1 MSKILLFP
9 LLLLLAFSCSE
20 EEKEK
25 ETKKKSN
32 FDVPTDN
39 SFQKNAVSLISSQ
52 ENIVAYGSVK
62 MNQLLTKGIVNSEL
76 GETAVMKSTLK
87 DMEKFAEYMDMAVP
101 MYYAVQYEE
110 VDESLPFKVMPN
122 VIFFGK
128 VKNQEKFIKTLKE
141 NNPGFVETK
150 TKTFTIIES
159 EDWATAISEDEFIA
173 KSFGNGTIEGTSA
186 GDDVRRNCQEEMNQL
201 MSNLNADNT
210 NPDIQAH
217 FNDSKD
223 ITMAFNYKELLK
235 MYEAYMP
242 DYYPQTDIQSSEW
255 INSSSMNLAFEK
267 GEMNLIIKSQYTD
280 AMNEFNF
287 FHSNAREL
295 IEKLGSGEAAGALAA
310 NINVEEIER
319 FRKKYYPESISNQLN
334 NSGIPMIEEF
344 LPDELPMIEA
354 LVMKDGIKSFM
365 DGRFGGALFFDE
377 NQEPQA
383 SFNFFMGIGPNL
395 KNMIGEGAEMLGA
408 FLHQFELD
416 DEHMAGYSSPI
427 YMPSKGESIGS
438 DKFAEFGEK
447 PISMFIDLSKI
458 PTEGLLSGIDRS
470 LRDYEVFL
478 ELIEIVSMEF
488 DMNGGEICFK
498 LKDKNK
504 NALTVMMNELTDLLP
519 KLMLQMI

>member
-9 LLLLLAFSCSE
+9 LLLLFAFSCSE
-20 EEKEK
+20 EEKK
-25 ETKKKSN
+25 VTKKESKFNVS
-32 FDVPTDN
+32 TDN

-52 ENIVAYGSVK
+52 KNIVAYGSVK
-62 MNQLLTKGIVNSEL
+62 MNQLLTKGIVNSAL
-76 GETAVMKSTLK
+76 GETAFIKSALK
-87 DMEKFAEYMDMAVP
+87 DMEKLAEYMDMAVP
-101 MYYAVQYEE
+101 IYFAVQSEK
-110 VDESLPFKVMPN
+110 DENSPLGVNMNFF
-122 VIFFGK
+122 IFGK
-128 VKNQEKFIKTLKE
+128 VKNQKKIIQTVMDS
-141 NNPGFVETK
+141 NPTAVETK
-150 TKTFTIIES
+150 SNTCTVIE
-159 EDWATAISEDEFIA
+159 DGPMAIAVSKNQFIG
-173 KSFGNGTIEGTSA
+173 KVSSTGMIQGISTGNYVGNS
-186 GDDVRRNCQEEMNQL
+186 QEEMNQL
-201 MSNLNADNT
+201 MSNLNANNT

-217 FNDSKD
+217 FDDSKD

-242 DYYPQTDIQSSEW
+242 LGYYPQTDIQSSEW
-255 INSSSMNLAFEK
+255 INSSSMNIAFEN
-267 GEMNLIIKSQYTD
+267 GEMNLILKSQYTD

-287 FHSNAREL
+287 FHSNTREL
-295 IEKLGSGEAAGALAA
+295 IKKLGSGEAAGALAA

-354 LVMKDGIKSFM
+354 LIMKDGITSFM

-395 KNMIGEGAEMLGA
+395 KNMISEGAEMLGA

-416 DEHMAGYSSPI
+416 DEHIAGYSSPS
-427 YMPSKGESIGS
+427 YMPSKGQSIGTN
-438 DKFAEFGEK
+438 KFAEFGEK

-488 DMNGGEICFK
+488 DMNGGEISIK

-504 NALTVMMNELTDLLP
+504 NALTVMMNELTELLP

>member
-9 LLLLLAFSCSE
+9 LLLLFAFSCSE
-20 EEKEK
+20 EEKK
-25 ETKKKSN
+25 VTKKESKFN
-32 FDVPTDN
+32 VPTDN
-39 SFQKNAVSLISSQ
+39 SFKKNAVSLISSQ
-52 ENIVAYGSVK
+52 KNIVAYGSVK
-62 MNQLLTKGIVNSEL
+62 MNQLLTKGIVNSAL
-76 GETAVMKSTLK
+76 GETAVIKSGLK
-87 DMEKFAEYMDMAVP
+87 DMEKLAEYMDMAVP
-101 MYYAVQYEE
+101 MYYAVQSEKDKNSPLG
-110 VDESLPFKVMPN
+110 VNMNFF
-122 VIFFGK
+122 IFGK
-128 VKNQEKFIKTLKE
+128 VKNKDKIIKNIKE
-141 NNPGFVETK
+141 RNPTAVETK
-150 TKTFTIIES
+150 SNTCTVIEDGPMALALS
-159 EDWATAISEDEFIA
+159 KNQFIGKVSGTGMIQGIS
-173 KSFGNGTIEGTSA
+173 T
-186 GDDVRRNCQEEMNQL
+186 GDYVANSQEEMNQL
-201 MSNLNADNT
+201 MSNLNSNNT
-210 NPDIQAH
+210 DPDIQAH
-217 FNDSKD
+217 FDDSKD
-223 ITMAFNYKELLK
+223 ITLAFDYKELLK
-235 MYEAYMP
+235 MYESYMP
-242 DYYPQTDIQSSEW
+242 DYYPPTDIQSSEW

-287 FHSNAREL
+287 FHSNTKEL
-295 IEKLGSGEAAGALAA
+295 IKKLGSGEAAGALSA

-354 LVMKDGIKSFM
+354 LVMKDGISSFM

-395 KNMIGEGAEMLGA
+395 KNMISEGAEMLGA

-416 DEHMAGYSSPI
+416 DEHIAGYSSPS
-427 YMPSKGESIGS
+427 YMPSKGKSIETN
-438 DKFAEFGEK
+438 KFAEFGEK
-447 PISMFIDLSKI
+447 PISMFIDLSII

-470 LRDYEVFL
+470 LRDYEVLL

-488 DMNGGEICFK
+488 DMNGGEISIK

-504 NALTVMMNELTDLLP
+504 NALTVMMNELTELLP

>member
-9 LLLLLAFSCSE
+9 LLLLFAFSCSE
-20 EEKEK
+20 EEKK
-25 ETKKKSN
+25 VTKKESKFN
-32 FDVPTDN
+32 VPTDN

-52 ENIVAYGSVK
+52 KNIVAYGSVK

-87 DMEKFAEYMDMAVP
+87 DMEKFAEYIDMAVP
-101 MYYAVQYEE
+101 IYYAVQSEK
-110 VDESLPFKVMPN
+110 DENSPLGVNMNFF
-122 VIFFGK
+122 IFGK
-128 VKNQEKFIKTLKE
+128 VKNRDKLIESITE
-141 NNPGFVETK
+141 RYSTAVK
-150 TKTFTIIES
+150 TKTNSCTVIEDGPMS
-159 EDWATAISEDEFIA
+159 MAISKNQFIG
-173 KSFGNGTIEGTSA
+173 KVSGTGMIEGISTEDYLGNS
-186 GDDVRRNCQEEMNQL
+186 QEEMNQL
-201 MSNLNADNT
+201 MSNLNANNT

-217 FNDSKD
+217 FDDSKD
-223 ITMAFNYKELLK
+223 ITMAFNFKELLK

-242 DYYPQTDIQSSEW
+242 EESDFQSSEW
-255 INSSSMNLAFEK
+255 INSSSMNLAFEN

-287 FHSNAREL
+287 FHSNTKEL
-295 IEKLGSGEAAGALAA
+295 IEKLGSGEAAGALSA

-354 LVMKDGIKSFM
+354 LVMKDGITSFM
-365 DGRFGGALFFDE
+365 DGRLGGALFFDE

-395 KNMIGEGAEMLGA
+395 KNMISEGAEMLGA

-416 DEHMAGYSSPI
+416 DEHLAGYSSPS
-427 YMPSKGESIGS
+427 YMPSTGQSIGTN
-438 DKFAEFGEK
+438 KFGEFGVT

-488 DMNGGEICFK
+488 EMNGGEISIK

>member
-1 MSKILLFP
+1 MNKKNTMSKILLLP
-9 LLLLLAFSCSE
+9 LLLLFAFSCSE
-20 EEKEK
+20 EEKK
-25 ETKKKSN
+25 VTKKESKFN
-32 FDVPTDN
+32 VPTDN

-52 ENIVAYGSVK
+52 KNIVAYGSVK
-62 MNQLLTKGIVNSEL
+62 MNQLLTKGIINSAL
-76 GETAVMKSTLK
+76 GETAVIKSGLK
-87 DMEKFAEYMDMAVP
+87 DMEKLAEYMDMAVP
-101 MYYAVQYEE
+101 MYYAVQSEK
-110 VDESLPFKVMPN
+110 DENSPLGVNKNFFV
-122 VIFFGK
+122 FGK
-128 VKNQEKFIKTLKE
+128 VKNRDKLIQSITERYSTVIKTKS
-141 NNPGFVETK
+141 NSCTV
-150 TKTFTIIES
+150 IE
-159 EDWATAISEDEFIA
+159 DGPMAIAVSKNQFIG
-173 KSFGNGTIEGTSA
+173 KVSTSGDYVGNY
-186 GDDVRRNCQEEMNQL
+186 QEEMNQL
-201 MSNLNADNT
+201 MNNLNANNT

-217 FNDSKD
+217 FDDSKD

-235 MYEAYMP
+235 IYEAYMP
-242 DYYPQTDIQSSEW
+242 PDYYPQIDIQSSEW

-287 FHSNAREL
+287 FHSNTKEL
-295 IEKLGSGEAAGALAA
+295 IEKLGSGEAAGALSA

-395 KNMIGEGAEMLGA
+395 KNMISEGAEMLGA

-416 DEHMAGYSSPI
+416 DEHIAGYSSPS
-427 YMPSKGESIGS
+427 YMPSKGQSIGTN
-438 DKFAEFGEK
+438 KFTEFGEK

-488 DMNGGEICFK
+488 DMNGGEISIK

-504 NALTVMMNELTDLLP
+504 NALTVMMNELTELLP

>member
-1 MSKILLFP
+1 MSKILLLP
-9 LLLLLAFSCSE
+9 LLLLFAFSCSE
-20 EEKEK
+20 EEKK
-25 ETKKKSN
+25 VTKKESKFN
-32 FDVPTDN
+32 VPTDN

-52 ENIVAYGSVK
+52 KNIVAYGSVK
-62 MNQLLTKGIVNSEL
+62 MNQLLTKGIVSSRL
-76 GETAVMKSTLK
+76 GETAVIKSALK
-87 DMEKFAEYMDMAVP
+87 DMEKLAEYIDMAVP
-101 MYYAVQYEE
+101 MYYAVQSEK
-110 VDESLPFKVMPN
+110 DENSPLGVNMNFF
-122 VIFFGK
+122 IFGK
-128 VKNQEKFIKTLKE
+128 VKNRDKLIQSITERYSTAIKTKS
-141 NNPGFVETK
+141 NSCTV
-150 TKTFTIIES
+150 IE
-159 EDWATAISEDEFIA
+159 DGPMTLAISKDQFIGKVSGTGMIQGISTEDYTEN
-173 KSFGNGTIEGTSA
+173 S
-186 GDDVRRNCQEEMNQL
+186 QEEMNQL
-201 MSNLNADNT
+201 MSNLNANNT

-217 FNDSKD
+217 FDDSKD

-235 MYEAYMP
+235 MYEAYIP
-242 DYYPQTDIQSSEW
+242 DYYPQIDMQSSEW
-255 INSSSMNLAFEK
+255 INSSSLNLAFEN

-287 FHSNAREL
+287 FHSNTKEL
-295 IEKLGSGEAAGALAA
+295 IEKLGSGEAAGALSA

-354 LVMKDGIKSFM
+354 LVMKDGITSFM

-395 KNMIGEGAEMLGA
+395 KNMISEGAEMLGA

-416 DEHMAGYSSPI
+416 DQHIAGYSSPS
-427 YMPSKGESIGS
+427 YMPSKGQSIGTN
-438 DKFAEFGEK
+438 KFAEFGEK

-488 DMNGGEICFK
+488 DMNGGEISIK

-504 NALTVMMNELTDLLP
+504 NALTVMMNELTELLP

>member
-1 MSKILLFP
+1 
-9 LLLLLAFSCSE
+9 
-20 EEKEK
+20 
-25 ETKKKSN
+25 
-32 FDVPTDN
+32 
-39 SFQKNAVSLISSQ
+39 
-52 ENIVAYGSVK
+52 
-62 MNQLLTKGIVNSEL
+62 
-76 GETAVMKSTLK
+76 
-87 DMEKFAEYMDMAVP
+87 
-101 MYYAVQYEE
+101 
-110 VDESLPFKVMPN
+110 
-122 VIFFGK
+122 
-128 VKNQEKFIKTLKE
+128 
-141 NNPGFVETK
+141 
-150 TKTFTIIES
+150 
-159 EDWATAISEDEFIA
+159 
-173 KSFGNGTIEGTSA
+173 
-186 GDDVRRNCQEEMNQL
+186 
-201 MSNLNADNT
+201 
-210 NPDIQAH
+210 
-217 FNDSKD
+217 
-223 ITMAFNYKELLK
+223 

-255 INSSSMNLAFEK
+255 INSSSMNLAFEN

-395 KNMIGEGAEMLGA
+395 KNMISEGAEMLGA

-416 DEHMAGYSSPI
+416 DEHMAGYSSPR
-427 YMPSKGESIGS
+427 YMPSKGQSIGTN
-438 DKFAEFGEK
+438 KFAEFGEK

-470 LRDYEVFL
+470 LRDFEVFL

-488 DMNGGEICFK
+488 EMNGGEISIK

-519 KLMLQMI
+519 KVWLQMI

>member
-9 LLLLLAFSCSE
+9 LLLLFAYSCSE
-20 EEKEK
+20 EEKK
-25 ETKKKSN
+25 VTKKESKFN
-32 FDVPTDN
+32 VPTDN

-52 ENIVAYGSVK
+52 KNIIAYGSVK

-87 DMEKFAEYMDMAVP
+87 DMEKFAEYIDMAVP
-101 MYYAVQYEE
+101 IYYAVQSEK
-110 VDESLPFKVMPN
+110 DENSPLGVNMNFF
-122 VIFFGK
+122 IFGK
-128 VKNQEKFIKTLKE
+128 VKNRDKLIESITE
-141 NNPGFVETK
+141 RYSTAVK
-150 TKTFTIIES
+150 TKTNSCTVIE
-159 EDWATAISEDEFIA
+159 DGPMAMAISKNQFIGKVSGTGMIQGISTEDYV
-173 KSFGNGTIEGTSA
+173 GNS
-186 GDDVRRNCQEEMNQL
+186 QEEMNQL
-201 MSNLNADNT
+201 MSNLNANNT
-210 NPDIQAH
+210 NPNIQAH
-217 FNDSKD
+217 FDDSKD
-223 ITMAFNYKELLK
+223 ITMAFNYKDLLT
-235 MYEAYMP
+235 MYEASMP
-242 DYYPQTDIQSSEW
+242 YYPQTNIQSYEW

-280 AMNEFNF
+280 AMKEFNF
-287 FHSNAREL
+287 FHSNTKEV
-295 IEKLGSGEAAGALAA
+295 IEKLGTGEATGALAA
-310 NINVEEIER
+310 NMNVEEIER

-344 LPDELPMIEA
+344 LPDELPMIET

-365 DGRFGGALFFDE
+365 DGRFGGALFIDE

-395 KNMIGEGAEMLGA
+395 KNMISEGAEMLGA

-416 DEHMAGYSSPI
+416 DEHMAGYSSPN
-427 YMPSKGESIGS
+427 YMPSKGESIGTK
-438 DKFAEFGEK
+438 KFAEFGEK

-470 LRDYEVFL
+470 LRDFEVFL

-488 DMNGGEICFK
+488 DMNGGEISIK

-504 NALTVMMNELTDLLP
+504 NVLTVMMNELTDLLP
-519 KLMLQMI
+519 KLMLQML

>member
-20 EEKEK
+20 EEKK
-25 ETKKKSN
+25 VTKKKSKFN
-32 FDVPTDN
+32 VPTDN

-52 ENIVAYGSVK
+52 KNIIAYGSVK
-62 MNQLLTKGIVNSEL
+62 MNKLLTKGIVNSEL
-76 GETAVMKSTLK
+76 GETAVIKSTLK

-110 VDESLPFKVMPN
+110 VDESFPFRVMPN

-128 VKNQEKFIKTLKE
+128 VKNQEKIIKTIKE
-141 NNPGFVETK
+141 RNPTAVETK
-150 TKTFTIIES
+150 LNTCTVIEDGPFAMAVTKDKFVMKGS
-159 EDWATAISEDEFIA
+159 GS
-173 KSFGNGTIEGTSA
+173 GTINGISTGNYVGNS
-186 GDDVRRNCQEEMNQL
+186 QEEMNQL
-201 MSNLNADNT
+201 MSNLNANNT

-223 ITMAFNYKELLK
+223 ISMAFNYKELLK

-242 DYYPQTDIQSSEW
+242 DYYPQTDIQSYEW
-255 INSSSMNLAFEK
+255 INSSSMNLAFEN

-287 FHSNAREL
+287 FHPNAKEL
-295 IEKLGSGEAAGALAA
+295 IEKLGTGEAAGALSA

-354 LVMKDGIKSFM
+354 LVIKDGIKSFM
-365 DGRFGGALFFDE
+365 DGKFGGAMFFDE

-395 KNMIGEGAEMLGA
+395 KNMISEGAEMLGA

-416 DEHMAGYSSPI
+416 DEHLAGYSSPS
-427 YMPSKGESIGS
+427 YMPNKGKSIGTN
-438 DKFAEFGEK
+438 KFVEFGEK

-488 DMNGGEICFK
+488 DMNGGEISIK

>member
-1 MSKILLFP
+1 
-9 LLLLLAFSCSE
+9 
-20 EEKEK
+20 
-25 ETKKKSN
+25 
-32 FDVPTDN
+32 
-39 SFQKNAVSLISSQ
+39 
-52 ENIVAYGSVK
+52 
-62 MNQLLTKGIVNSEL
+62 
-76 GETAVMKSTLK
+76 
-87 DMEKFAEYMDMAVP
+87 MEKLAEYMDMAVP

-110 VDESLPFKVMPN
+110 VDEESFPFSVMPN

-128 VKNQEKFIKTLKE
+128 VKNQEKIIQTIKE
-141 NNPGFVETK
+141 RNPTAVETK
-150 TKTFTIIES
+150 LKTCTVIEDGPFAMAVNKDKFVMKGS
-159 EDWATAISEDEFIA
+159 GS
-173 KSFGNGTIEGTSA
+173 GTIQGIST
-186 GDDVRRNCQEEMNQL
+186 GDYVANSQEEMNQL
-201 MSNLNADNT
+201 MSNLNSNNT
-210 NPDIQAH
+210 NPEIQAH
-217 FNDSKD
+217 FDDSKD
-223 ITMAFNYKELLK
+223 ITMAFNYKELIK
-235 MYEAYMP
+235 MYDAYMP
-242 DYYPQTDIQSSEW
+242 DYYPSTDIQSYEW

-267 GEMNLIIKSQYTD
+267 GEMKLIIKSQYTD
-280 AMNEFNF
+280 EMNEYNF
-287 FHSNAREL
+287 FHANAKEL
-295 IEKLGSGEAAGALAA
+295 IDKLGTGEVTGALAA

-334 NSGIPMIEEF
+334 NSGIPIIEEF

-354 LVMKDGIKSFM
+354 LIMKDGIKSFM
-365 DGRFGGALFFDE
+365 DGRFGGALFIDE
-377 NQEPQA
+377 NEEPQA

-427 YMPSKGESIGS
+427 YMPRKGESIGS

-498 LKDKNK
+498 LKNKNR
-504 NALTVMMNELTDLLP
+504 NALTVILTELLP

>member
-9 LLLLLAFSCSE
+9 LLLLFAYSCSE
-20 EEKEK
+20 EEKK
-25 ETKKKSN
+25 VTKKESKFN
-32 FDVPTDN
+32 VPTDN

-52 ENIVAYGSVK
+52 KNIIAYGSVK

-87 DMEKFAEYMDMAVP
+87 DMEKFAEYIDMAVP
-101 MYYAVQYEE
+101 IYYAVQSEK
-110 VDESLPFKVMPN
+110 DENSPLGVNMNFF
-122 VIFFGK
+122 IFGK
-128 VKNQEKFIKTLKE
+128 VKNRDKLIESITE
-141 NNPGFVETK
+141 RYSTAVK
-150 TKTFTIIES
+150 TKTNSCTVIE
-159 EDWATAISEDEFIA
+159 DGPMAMAISKNQFIGKVSGTGMIQGISTEDYV
-173 KSFGNGTIEGTSA
+173 GNS
-186 GDDVRRNCQEEMNQL
+186 QEEMNQL
-201 MSNLNADNT
+201 MSNLNANNT
-210 NPDIQAH
+210 NPNIQAH
-217 FNDSKD
+217 FDDSKD
-223 ITMAFNYKELLK
+223 ITMAFNYKDLLT
-235 MYEAYMP
+235 MYETSMP
-242 DYYPQTDIQSSEW
+242 YYPQTNIQSYEW

-280 AMNEFNF
+280 AMKEFNF
-287 FHSNAREL
+287 FHSNTKEV
-295 IEKLGSGEAAGALAA
+295 IEKLGTGEATGALAA
-310 NINVEEIER
+310 NMNVEEIER

-365 DGRFGGALFFDE
+365 DGRFGGAMFIDE

-395 KNMIGEGAEMLGA
+395 KNMISEGAEMLGA

-416 DEHMAGYSSPI
+416 DEHMAGYSSPN
-427 YMPSKGESIGS
+427 YMPSKGESIGTK
-438 DKFAEFGEK
+438 KFAEFGEK

-488 DMNGGEICFK
+488 DMNGGEISIK

-504 NALTVMMNELTDLLP
+504 NVLTVMMNELTDLLP
-519 KLMLQMI
+519 KLMLQML

>member
-9 LLLLLAFSCSE
+9 LLLIFAFSCSE
-20 EEKEK
+20 EEKK
-25 ETKKKSN
+25 VTKKESKFN
-32 FDVPTDN
+32 VPTDN

-52 ENIVAYGSVK
+52 KNIVAYGSVK
-62 MNQLLTKGIVNSEL
+62 MNQLLTKGIMSSEL
-76 GETAVMKSTLK
+76 GETAVIKSALK
-87 DMEKFAEYMDMAVP
+87 DMEKLAEYIDMAVP
-101 MYYAVQYEE
+101 MYYAVQSEK
-110 VDESLPFKVMPN
+110 DENISLVVNMNF
-122 VIFFGK
+122 FLFGK
-128 VKNQEKFIKTLKE
+128 VKNQDKIIKTIKE
-141 NNPGFVETK
+141 RNPTAVESKSNTC
-150 TKTFTIIES
+150 TVIEDGPLVIAVS
-159 EDWATAISEDEFIA
+159 KNQFIG
-173 KSFGNGTIEGTSA
+173 KVSGTGMIQGNST
-186 GDDVRRNCQEEMNQL
+186 GDYVANSQEEMNQL
-201 MSNLNADNT
+201 MSNLNANNT

-217 FNDSKD
+217 FDDSKD
-223 ITMAFNYKELLK
+223 ITMAFNYKELLT

-242 DYYPQTDIQSSEW
+242 DYYPQTDIQTSEW

-287 FHSNAREL
+287 FHSNTMEL
-295 IEKLGSGEAAGALAA
+295 IEKLGSGEAAGALSA

-354 LVMKDGIKSFM
+354 LVMKDGITSFM
-365 DGRFGGALFFDE
+365 DGRLGGALFFDE

-395 KNMIGEGAEMLGA
+395 KNMISEGAEMLGA

-416 DEHMAGYSSPI
+416 DEHIAGYSSPS
-427 YMPSKGESIGS
+427 YMPGKGQSIGTS
-438 DKFAEFGEK
+438 KFAEFGEK

-470 LRDYEVFL
+470 LRDYEVLL

-488 DMNGGEICFK
+488 DMNGGEISIK

-504 NALTVMMNELTDLLP
+504 NALTVMMNELTELLP

>member
-87 DMEKFAEYMDMAVP
+87 DMEKFAEYMDMSVP

-110 VDESLPFKVMPN
+110 VDESFSFSVMPN

-128 VKNQEKFIKTLKE
+128 VKNQEKIIQTLKE
-141 NNPGFVETK
+141 RNPTAVETK
-150 TKTFTIIES
+150 LNSCTVIEDGPFAMAVTKDKFVMKGS
-159 EDWATAISEDEFIA
+159 GS
-173 KSFGNGTIEGTSA
+173 GTIKGISTGNYVGNS
-186 GDDVRRNCQEEMNQL
+186 QEEMNQL
-201 MSNLNADNT
+201 MSNLNANNT

-223 ITMAFNYKELLK
+223 ITMAFNYKELLN

-242 DYYPQTDIQSSEW
+242 DYYPQTDIPSSEW
-255 INSSSMNLAFEK
+255 INSSSMSLAFEK

-287 FHSNAREL
+287 FHSNAKKL
-295 IEKLGSGEAAGALAA
+295 KEKLGSGEAAGALAA

-365 DGRFGGALFFDE
+365 DGRFGGAFFIDE
-377 NQEPQA
+377 NEEPQA

-395 KNMIGEGAEMLGA
+395 KNMISEGVETLGLV
-408 FLHQFELD
+408 FQQFELD
-416 DEHMAGYSSPI
+416 DEHLAGYSSPNH
-427 YMPSKGESIGS
+427 MPNQDQLIETN
-438 DKFAEFGEK
+438 KFAEFGEK

-470 LRDYEVFL
+470 LRDFEVFL
-478 ELIEIVSMEF
+478 ELIEVVSMEF
-488 DMNGGEICFK
+488 EMNGGEISIK
-498 LKDKNK
+498 LK
-504 NALTVMMNELTDLLP
+504 
-519 KLMLQMI
+519 I

>member
-87 DMEKFAEYMDMAVP
+87 DMEKSAEYMDMAVP

-159 EDWATAISEDEFIA
+159 EDWAAAISEDEFIG

-186 GDDVRRNCQEEMNQL
+186 GDDVRRSCQEEMNQL
-201 MSNLNADNT
+201 MSNLNANNT
-210 NPDIQAH
+210 NPDIHAH
-217 FNDSKD
+217 FN
-223 ITMAFNYKELLK
+223 
-235 MYEAYMP
+235 
-242 DYYPQTDIQSSEW
+242 
-255 INSSSMNLAFEK
+255 
-267 GEMNLIIKSQYTD
+267 
-280 AMNEFNF
+280 
-287 FHSNAREL
+287 
-295 IEKLGSGEAAGALAA
+295 
-310 NINVEEIER
+310 
-319 FRKKYYPESISNQLN
+319 
-334 NSGIPMIEEF
+334 
-344 LPDELPMIEA
+344 
-354 LVMKDGIKSFM
+354 
-365 DGRFGGALFFDE
+365 
-377 NQEPQA
+377 
-383 SFNFFMGIGPNL
+383 
-395 KNMIGEGAEMLGA
+395 
-408 FLHQFELD
+408 
-416 DEHMAGYSSPI
+416 
-427 YMPSKGESIGS
+427 
-438 DKFAEFGEK
+438 
-447 PISMFIDLSKI
+447 
-458 PTEGLLSGIDRS
+458 
-470 LRDYEVFL
+470 
-478 ELIEIVSMEF
+478 
-488 DMNGGEICFK
+488 
-498 LKDKNK
+498 
-504 NALTVMMNELTDLLP
+504 
-519 KLMLQMI
+519 

>member
-9 LLLLLAFSCSE
+9 LMLLLAFSCSE
-20 EEKEK
+20 DEKK
-25 ETKKKSN
+25 ETKKKSKFN
-32 FDVPTDN
+32 VPTDN

-52 ENIVAYGSVK
+52 KNIVAYGSIK

-76 GETAVMKSTLK
+76 GETAVIKSTLK
-87 DMEKFAEYMDMAVP
+87 DMEKFADYVDMSVP
-101 MYYAVQYEE
+101 IYYAVQYEI
-110 VDESLPFKVMPN
+110 DESSPLGIMPN
-122 VIFFGK
+122 IFMFGK
-128 VKNQEKFIKTLKE
+128 VKNQEKIIQTIKGR
-141 NNPGFVETK
+141 NPTTAETK
-150 TKTFTIIES
+150 SNSFTVIE
-159 EDWATAISEDEFIA
+159 DGPMAMAISKDQFIG
-173 KSFGNGTIEGTSA
+173 KVSGTGLVQGIST
-186 GDDVRRNCQEEMNQL
+186 GDYVGDSQEEMKQL
-201 MSNLNADNT
+201 MNNLNANNA

-217 FNDSKD
+217 FDDSKD
-223 ITMAFNYKELLK
+223 ITMAYNYKELLK
-235 MYEAYMP
+235 MYEVYMP
-242 DYYPQTDIQSSEW
+242 GYYPQLEIQSSEW

-267 GEMNLIIKSQYTD
+267 GEMKLIIKSQYTD

-287 FHSNAREL
+287 FHSDTKEV
-295 IEKLGSGEAAGALAA
+295 IEKLGTGEAAGALSA

-365 DGRFGGALFFDE
+365 DGRFGGALFIDK
-377 NQEPQA
+377 NQEPEA

-395 KNMIGEGAEMLGA
+395 KNMISEGAEMLGA
-408 FLHQFELD
+408 FLHKFELD
-416 DEHMAGYSSPI
+416 DEHLAGYSSPN
-427 YMPSKGESIGS
+427 YMPSKDKSIGTN
-438 DKFAEFGEK
+438 KFAEFGKK

-458 PTEGLLSGIDRS
+458 PTEGLLSGIDRG

-488 DMNGGEICFK
+488 DMNGGEISIK